1 MNDMN
6 LFNLE
11 SVGSVAD
18 LEQGLV
24 YPMLEDGSPDF
35 ECGVDF
41 LELSDEWCES
51 LSEEDEI
58 TFNKI
63 LFHKYWKNKF

>member
-35 ECGVDF
+35 ECGVEF
-41 LELSDEWCES
+41 SELSDEWCES
-51 LSEEDEI
+51 LSEEDET
-58 TFNKI
+58 TFKKI
-63 LFHKYWKNKF
+63 LFHKNWKN